1 MAHEHRFHN
10 MGTDFACVCGAT
22 MADTRTPEEVAQQ
35 RHEATEAFKRRYNAA
50 YDAARSPFVRR
61 ALANELPA
69 KDLGR

>member
-22 MADTRTPEEVAQQ
+22 MADTRTPEQVAQQ

-50 YDAARSPFVRR
+50 YDAARFSLRSPSARKR
-61 ALANELPA
+61 AA
-69 KDLGR
+69 G